1 MENRTSKLTTAACAA
16 TVLLFSAGCAT
27 TDDLEAVR
35 AELQSVKGTSASA
48 MADAEAARTEAGEAS
63 RTANR
68 GLSAARE
75 AQAMGAANSE
85 RIDRMF
91 EKAMVK

>member
-27 TDDLEAVR
+27 TDLEAVR
-35 AELQSVKGTSASA
+35 AELQSVKDMSASA

-68 GLSAARE
+68 VLSAARE